1 MHYVIAYDVESDKRR
16 TKMANKLKDHGTR
29 VQYSV
34 FELES
39 DEARLREIVAE
50 LRKLMQPRTDR
61 LHVFRLCEACYLR
74 SDAYEPS
81 AKSKS
86 AKWEG

>member
-16 TKMANKLKDHGTR
+16 TKMANKLKDKGAR

-34 FELES
+34 FEVES
-39 DEARLREIVAE
+39 DEARLRELVAE

-61 LHVFRLCEACYLR
+61 LHVYRLCESCYLR
-74 SDAYEPS
+74 SDSYGAAE
-81 AKSKS
+81 KSQ
-86 AKWEG
+86 WQG